1 MSDPVGRENKEPF
14 EGTSVERF
22 GLPLLLLGFIAGF
35 GTCYL
40 LLMTPNFSAR
50 YGDSRTVNLHQRA
63 ESSPTNSGNTEA
75 TSTNQASANSLGA
88 KTYSQVCQACHQ
100 ANGKGIPGAF
110 PPLDGSEW
118 VSNKNQVAA
127 IVLKGLQGD
136 IEVKGQKFAGVM
148 PPHDQQLA
156 NEQIQAVVNYV
167 RSSWGNSFEDQITV
181 EEVEELRNMYGDQEL
196 WTSEKLSAEFDR

>member
-22 GLPLLLLGFIAGF
+22 GLPLLLLGFVAGF

-50 YGDSRTVNLHQRA
+50 YGDSRTVNLQQSSVG
-63 ESSPTNSGNTEA
+63 ESAVNA
-75 TSTNQASANSLGA
+75 DTSKSSDSKKADSALGA

-100 ANGKGIPGAF
+100 ANGQGIPSAF

-118 VSNKNQVAA
+118 VENKNQVAA
-127 IVLKGLQGD
+127 IVLKGLQGE

-148 PPHDQQLA
+148 PPHDQQLSD
-156 NEQIQAVVNYV
+156 EQIQAVVNYV
-167 RSSWGNSFEDQITV
+167 RTSWGNSFDDEISL
-181 EEVEELRNMYGDQEL
+181 EEVKKLRIVFKDAPFWTADQL
-196 WTSEKLSAEFDR
+196 RAEF

>member
-22 GLPLLLLGFIAGF
+22 GLPLLLLGFVAGF

-50 YGDSRTVNLHQRA
+50 YGDSRTVNLQQDAIA
-63 ESSPTNSGNTEA
+63 ESSVNID
-75 TSTNQASANSLGA
+75 TSKTSDSKNADNALGA

-100 ANGKGIPGAF
+100 ANGQGIPSAF

-118 VSNKNQVAA
+118 VANKNQVAA
-127 IVLKGLQGD
+127 IVLKGLQGE

-148 PPHDQQLA
+148 PPHDQQLSD
-156 NEQIQAVVNYV
+156 EQIQAVVNYV
-167 RSSWGNSFEDQITV
+167 RTNWGNSFDDEISL
-181 EEVEELRNMYGDQEL
+181 EEVKGLRERFEGQSF
-196 WTSEKLSAEFDR
+196 WTSDTLRKEFQ

>member
-22 GLPLLLLGFIAGF
+22 GLPLLLLGFVAGF

-50 YGDSRTVNLHQRA
+50 YGDSRTVNLQQDA
-63 ESSPTNSGNTEA
+63 MGESKVNID
-75 TSTNQASANSLGA
+75 TSKSSDSKNVDNALGA

-100 ANGKGIPGAF
+100 AHGQGIPSAF

-118 VSNKNQVAA
+118 VANKNQVAA
-127 IVLKGLQGD
+127 IVLKGLQGE

-148 PPHDQQLA
+148 PPHDQQLSD
-156 NEQIQAVVNYV
+156 EQIQAVVNYV
-167 RSSWGNSFEDQITV
+167 RTNWGNSFDDEISL
-181 EEVEELRNMYGDQEL
+181 EEVKGLRERFEGQSF
-196 WTSEKLSAEFDR
+196 WTSDALRKEFQ